1 MHPHRGVYFLWDGGA
16 PNAWVFPARGAGSWT
31 RVRADTRTRFT
42 LGFWATGAAAC
53 ALGVAPGSS
62 PAMQQQ
68 RSHHQH
74 QPKMNFL
81 TRLVGF
87 VSPSET
93 PEAILNLRVL
103 GFDQSSV
110 TML

>member
-1 MHPHRGVYFLWDGGA
+1 
-16 PNAWVFPARGAGSWT
+16 
-31 RVRADTRTRFT
+31 
-42 LGFWATGAAAC
+42 
-53 ALGVAPGSS
+53 
-62 PAMQQQ
+62 
-68 RSHHQH
+68 
-74 QPKMNFL
+74 MNFL